1 MALRIPQALAAAPHE
16 NMTQWRAR
24 FLATIL
30 AYAFYFGTVVGIPSI
45 AAAVWD
51 QRWSVVAIDVV
62 ALAKLLLLWRMS
74 HWSYRRRAYCLLGL
88 GYLVGVG
95 LLVTVGPVSQIYL
108 MAIPLMAA
116 LLLGLRASVY
126 ALALNAVS
134 LLAVGFV
141 ANADLH
147 LPGFDQMPLLKWLVI
162 TLNFSFVSG
171 LITLASGVMLQR
183 LETSLR
189 SADDT
194 NAKLLA
200 ETAVRQRAEEEVR
213 QLNAELEDRVRLRTA
228 QLQEANRELE
238 AFSYAVS
245 HDLRSP
251 LSTIDGFSSL
261 VGKQILE
268 GSDSARSL
276 DYIGRIRGAVAHM
289 SQLID
294 AMLQLAQ
301 VSRAELER
309 QDVDL
314 SAMAHRL
321 VAAHRQREPQREVEV
336 VIEPGMVAY
345 GDGRLLQQVLHNLL
359 GNAWKFTGR
368 EARPRISF
376 SSEVKL
382 GGTTVYTVLDNG
394 AGFDMAY
401 AKKLF
406 GAFQRLHTPKEFP
419 GTGVGLATV
428 QRIVSRHCGTVWA
441 ESAPGQGAAFH
452 FTLPYC
458 PAEEQ
463 GPAAE

>member
-1 MALRIPQALAAAPHE
+1 
-16 NMTQWRAR
+16 
-24 FLATIL
+24 
-30 AYAFYFGTVVGIPSI
+30 
-45 AAAVWD
+45 
-51 QRWSVVAIDVV
+51 
-62 ALAKLLLLWRMS
+62 
-74 HWSYRRRAYCLLGL
+74 
-88 GYLVGVG
+88 
-95 LLVTVGPVSQIYL
+95 
-108 MAIPLMAA
+108 
-116 LLLGLRASVY
+116 
-126 ALALNAVS
+126 
-134 LLAVGFV
+134 
-141 ANADLH
+141 
-147 LPGFDQMPLLKWLVI
+147 
-162 TLNFSFVSG
+162 
-171 LITLASGVMLQR
+171 
-183 LETSLR
+183 
-189 SADDT
+189 
-194 NAKLLA
+194 
-200 ETAVRQRAEEEVR
+200 
-213 QLNAELEDRVRLRTA
+213 
-228 QLQEANRELE
+228 
-238 AFSYAVS
+238 
-245 HDLRSP
+245 
-251 LSTIDGFSSL
+251 
-261 VGKQILE
+261 
-268 GSDSARSL
+268 
-276 DYIGRIRGAVAHM
+276 
-289 SQLID
+289 
-294 AMLQLAQ
+294 
-301 VSRAELER
+301 
-309 QDVDL
+309 
-314 SAMAHRL
+314 MAHRL